1 MTQALV
7 DTGREVMLFQR
18 ENPQA
23 GFGPQAARM
32 LELWAH
38 GMRDI
43 DEAAAGML
51 FDASQSI

>member
-1 MTQALV
+1 
-7 DTGREVMLFQR
+7 MLFQR